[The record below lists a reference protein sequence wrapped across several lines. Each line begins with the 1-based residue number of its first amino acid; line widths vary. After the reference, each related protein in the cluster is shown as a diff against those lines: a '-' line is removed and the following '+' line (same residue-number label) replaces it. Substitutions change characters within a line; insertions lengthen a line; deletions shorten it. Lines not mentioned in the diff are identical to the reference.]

1 MVQELQKMLVAGVD
15 VCILQSSW
23 RQYRPREVNRQ
34 WLSLRLW
41 WTSRVAG
48 RCTRSE
54 RRSPTSE
61 GRLKVLKF
69 DFFSIYYFV
78 SLCV

>member
-41 WTSRVAG
+41 WTGQGGARGRKGDRQRVK
-48 RCTRSE
+48 
-54 RRSPTSE
+54 E
-61 GRLKVLKF
+61 G
-69 DFFSIYYFV
+69 
-78 SLCV
+78 